1 MRRFNLF
8 LWILPSLIGF
18 PVFSFPVNKSTV
30 LVCYGKLD
38 ATKIKGYNY
47 VILEEK
53 HFKKEEIT
61 IIKKNNKNVLAY
73 ISLGEVNSNASHYNL
88 LKDNTLGKNTNWNSH
103 YLDLKS
109 DKTTLVLM
117 RLIKKNLDKG
127 FDGLFLDNID
137 NYSSFGPQKNQR
149 KELIELIKKIK
160 KQYPNH
166 LLIQNSGAE
175 LIEDTNKYVDAILFE
190 SVATNFSFK
199 DNVYKLREIK
209 EYTAYLDRL
218 KAIHSKYKL
227 PVILVEYA
235 DNQKLYTEV
244 INRLATTNFEYFIG
258 KIDLQSIPSFTK
270 TIK

>member
-1 MRRFNLF
+1 
-8 LWILPSLIGF
+8 
-18 PVFSFPVNKSTV
+18 
-30 LVCYGKLD
+30 
-38 ATKIKGYNY
+38 
-47 VILEEK
+47 
-53 HFKKEEIT
+53 
-61 IIKKNNKNVLAY
+61 
-73 ISLGEVNSNASHYNL
+73 
-88 LKDNTLGKNTNWNSH
+88 
-103 YLDLKS
+103 
-109 DKTTLVLM
+109 M

-160 KQYPNH
+160 KQYPKH

-175 LIEDTNKYVDAILFE
+175 LIEDTNKYVDVILFE

-209 EYTAYLDRL
+209 DYTAYLERL
-218 KAIHSKYKL
+218 KAIHSKFKL

-235 DNQKLYTEV
+235 DNQKLYSEV
-244 INRLATTNFEYFIG
+244 INRLASTNFEYFIG
-258 KIDLQSIPSFTK
+258 KIDLQTIPNFTK